1 MVQMRLTTKCYIAT
15 QGPLPT
21 TFTDFWTSV
30 SSTLIQVEV
39 TLIVTTYLQ
48 TLLEQNVQVIV
59 MLTREVEGVTVKCGL
74 Y

>member
-1 MVQMRLTTKCYIAT
+1 MVQIRLTTKRYIPT
-15 QGPLPT
+15 QGPLPA
-21 TFTDFWTSV
+21 TFMDFWTSV

-39 TLIVTTYLQ
+39 TLIITTYLQ
-48 TLLEQNVQVIV
+48 TLLEQNVHVIV

>member
-1 MVQMRLTTKCYIAT
+1 MVQIRLTTKRYIPT
-15 QGPLPT
+15 QGPLPA
-21 TFTDFWTSV
+21 TFMDFWMSV

-48 TLLEQNVQVIV
+48 TLLEQNVHVII
-59 MLTREVEGVTVKCGL
+59 MLTCKVKGVTVKCGL